1 MLIVCSLSLWQC
13 LVILFVLYLSFF
25 LSLSISLSP
34 FYLSISLSHSPSLF
48 YHCCR
53 FIGPILIAAHFP
65 NLVCHFSEALSSRS
79 ILFSHYLIFSFS
91 YSPFPIYIYLIL
103 SFFLYL
109 SLSIPRIFLSSH
121 CNIQYIYLYTLGRCL
136 SVCLSLVSISKCA
149 TFFCT
154 ARRAQNQTAI
164 YWFFFNCKNLVFNR
178 SVMKVKFKLQ
188 KKY

>member
-1 MLIVCSLSLWQC
+1 M
-13 LVILFVLYLSFF
+13 ILFVLYLSFF
-25 LSLSISLSP
+25 SLSLILSFLFIYLTFSFAPSFFFLLLPFYRTNFNCCAFSQSRLPFWRGPLISLYLILSLSYFLFLLFSLS
-34 FYLSISLSHSPSLF
+34 Y
-48 YHCCR
+48 
-53 FIGPILIAAHFP
+53 
-65 NLVCHFSEALSSRS
+65 
-79 ILFSHYLIFSFS
+79 
-91 YSPFPIYIYLIL
+91 IYISLIL

-164 YWFFFNCKNLVFNR
+164 Y
-178 SVMKVKFKLQ
+178 
-188 KKY
+188 